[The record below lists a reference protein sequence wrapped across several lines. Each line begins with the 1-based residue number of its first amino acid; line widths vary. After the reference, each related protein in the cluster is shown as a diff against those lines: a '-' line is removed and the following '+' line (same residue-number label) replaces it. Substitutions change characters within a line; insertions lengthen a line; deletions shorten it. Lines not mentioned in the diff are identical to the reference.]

1 MKTRI
6 ALFTF
11 ILFCALAGN
20 VSAASLYEAVKNGD
34 EKAVNK
40 ILRNPENAFDVF
52 KRDKNKRTPLH
63 VAAKHGHEVMV
74 RILTSAVWILVVS
87 SSLKEKGHPDQYM
100 FQYVNLGDNDGD
112 TALHIAATYGRVP
125 VIKTLIERK
134 AKVNAR
140 NKVGA
145 TPLHLAA
152 ILGRAKT
159 VKALLSHGAN
169 PNAVI
174 EKFEVSVLDV
184 VQKGM
189 SITEGSTKP
198 FLETI
203 KILEKNGAKLAR

>member
-1 MKTRI
+1 MRIRI

-11 ILFCALAGN
+11 ISLLAFTVN
-20 VSAASLYEAVKNGD
+20 VRAASIYDAVKSGD
-34 EKAVNK
+34 ENAVTN
-40 ILRNPENAFDVF
+40 ILYNPKNAFDVF

-63 VAAKHGHEVMV
+63 IAAKHGHEVMV
-74 RILTSAVWILVVS
+74 RILTSAVWTIVVS

-100 FQYVNLGDNDGD
+100 FQYVNLGDNEGD

-203 KILEKNGAKLAR
+203 KILKKNGAKPAR